1 MVRNNHWSPPKLFE
15 SGSPSKLVCTFQDVV
30 VKPCQISGHHL
41 YHNGG
46 GDGIGDGDS
55 DADADYFIY
64 FTSEPWPV

>member
-1 MVRNNHWSPPKLFE
+1 M
-15 SGSPSKLVCTFQDVV
+15 V
-30 VKPCQISGHHL
+30 VKPSQIPGHHL

-55 DADADYFIY
+55 DADGDYFIY

>member
-1 MVRNNHWSPPKLFE
+1 M
-15 SGSPSKLVCTFQDVV
+15 V
-30 VKPCQISGHHL
+30 VKPCQVSGHHL

-55 DADADYFIY
+55 DADGDYFIY